1 MVINALLKYREVSQP
16 IFAGKEH
23 MENFDSK
30 WLITMKDIFKEVKSL
45 KSFDEL
51 PSPKKSLVLDFG
63 KEFDLNLNEALL
75 FIVIFNE
82 GLSLK
87 GVGIADIAKIFG
99 MEIVDTCSIFY
110 PDLKA
115 LEDKGMIGAEHF
127 RGRRRKVKM
136 LEQNYVVPES
146 ILEAL
151 LKNQHKGNHDVDIFD
166 TMDFMAK
173 FIACWEDLE
182 NDSINRTQ
190 CYARVTE
197 LRNKFAGNSFVDK
210 VVAYD
215 LDILEEIL
223 VFYLSSNLLCGDS
236 EISIKRF
243 MEELYGDDTRG
254 MLWSLTQLHNPN
266 CKLKK
271 KNLVKYS
278 ERRYRQSY
286 EWKLSKEAIQNLLVD
301 ENLYYVIGEESD
313 EMLVEPSTIK
323 SCELYYN
330 KDQSGEL
337 QFLHESLQ
345 ASNYSGILD
354 RLASKGLRK
363 GINILFYGEPG
374 TGKTEYAF
382 QLAKD
387 TSRAIFE
394 VDISTLKSMWYG
406 ESQKIIKQLFEDY
419 RKLITNKQPTPILL
433 LNEADAI
440 LSRRVSNIS
449 QSVDQT
455 SNAIQNIILEEF
467 EKNEGIILACTNLVD
482 NLDDAFE
489 RRFLFKIKFEQ
500 PDESVRYHIW
510 KSRFP
515 NLIEEELL
523 FLGSE
528 YDFNGAK
535 IENICRKVEIH
546 NILKNEAITLS
557 GIESFC
563 KEEKLVKISDI
574 HFLN

>member
-1 MVINALLKYREVSQP
+1 
-16 IFAGKEH
+16 
-23 MENFDSK
+23 
-30 WLITMKDIFKEVKSL
+30 
-45 KSFDEL
+45 
-51 PSPKKSLVLDFG
+51 
-63 KEFDLNLNEALL
+63 
-75 FIVIFNE
+75 
-82 GLSLK
+82 
-87 GVGIADIAKIFG
+87 
-99 MEIVDTCSIFY
+99 
-110 PDLKA
+110 
-115 LEDKGMIGAEHF
+115 
-127 RGRRRKVKM
+127 
-136 LEQNYVVPES
+136 
-146 ILEAL
+146 
-151 LKNQHKGNHDVDIFD
+151 
-166 TMDFMAK
+166 
-173 FIACWEDLE
+173 
-182 NDSINRTQ
+182 
-190 CYARVTE
+190 
-197 LRNKFAGNSFVDK
+197 
-210 VVAYD
+210 
-215 LDILEEIL
+215 
-223 VFYLSSNLLCGDS
+223 
-236 EISIKRF
+236 
-243 MEELYGDDTRG
+243 
-254 MLWSLTQLHNPN
+254 
-266 CKLKK
+266 
-271 KNLVKYS
+271 
-278 ERRYRQSY
+278 
-286 EWKLSKEAIQNLLVD
+286 
-301 ENLYYVIGEESD
+301 
-313 EMLVEPSTIK
+313 
-323 SCELYYN
+323 
-330 KDQSGEL
+330 
-337 QFLHESLQ
+337 
-345 ASNYSGILD
+345 
-354 RLASKGLRK
+354 
-363 GINILFYGEPG
+363 
-374 TGKTEYAF
+374 
-382 QLAKD
+382 
-387 TSRAIFE
+387 
-394 VDISTLKSMWYG
+394 MWYG